1 MNKSGKL
8 KDTSEKIF
16 FADNANFAELF
27 NKTLFVKHPISPDS
41 LSDADTNISAVFR
54 DESNVTGMQRL
65 QDVVKNMS
73 DIANLFLLALE
84 NQSDINYQMPLRVL
98 EGITLHLRS
107 QVSRLNMERKSS
119 SEKLSGAEYTSGFKK
134 TDRIKPMIVLVVYY
148 GEKPWDGP
156 TRLSDMYEN
165 YDDAFSDYMIDFKM
179 NFLDVRRMSDEQL
192 NTFSGEVKGVLG
204 FTKKSADKEELLKFV
219 SDNNE
224 VFSDLSQEAAD
235 MITAVTNMDDVRE
248 LFDNSRTEE
257 GGYNMCKALEDL
269 KRDCKAEGEA
279 KGRAEGEAVGIE
291 KGRAEGRAEG
301 IEKGI
306 ESIVNQLRK
315 MGVPEEMLNKAVAN
329 L

>member
-1 MNKSGKL
+1 MNKKGKL

-41 LSDADTNISAVFR
+41 LSDADTNISAIFR
-54 DESNVTGMQRL
+54 DENEITGIQRQ
-65 QDVVKNMS
+65 QDVSKNLN
-73 DIANLFLLALE
+73 DGRNLLLLVQE
-84 NQSDINYQMPLRVL
+84 NQSLIDYQMPAR
-98 EGITLHLRS
+98 IFDCAAASIRS
-107 QVSRLNMERKSS
+107 QISRLNMERKASA
-119 SEKLSGAEYTSGFKK
+119 EKLSGDEYTSGFKK

-156 TRLSDMYEN
+156 RKLSDMYEK
-165 YDDAFSDYMIDFKM
+165 YDEVFSDYLIDFKM

-219 SDNNE
+219 SENNE

-235 MITAVTNMDDVRE
+235 MITAVTNMDDVRK
-248 LFDNSRTEE
+248 LFDNSRTDE

-279 KGRAEGEAVGIE
+279 VGIE

-301 IEKGI
+301 EAVGIGKGIEKGI
-306 ESIVNQLRK
+306 EALASQLRK
-315 MGVPEEMLNKAVAN
+315 MGISEEMLNKAVAN

>member
-1 MNKSGKL
+1 MNKNGKL

-54 DESNVTGMQRL
+54 DESTVTGMQRQ

-73 DIANLFLLALE
+73 DIANLFLLVAE
-84 NQSDINYQMPLRVL
+84 NQSDINYQMPLRVF
-98 EGITLHLRS
+98 EDTALHLRS
-107 QVSRLNMERKSS
+107 QVSRLNMERKASA
-119 SEKLSGAEYTSGFKK
+119 EKLSGAEYTSGFKK
-134 TDRIKPMIVLVVYY
+134 TDKIKPLIVLVVYY

-156 TRLSDMYEN
+156 RKLSDMYEK
-165 YDDAFSDYMIDFKM
+165 YDEAFSDYMIDFKM
-179 NFLDVRRMSDEQL
+179 NFLDVRRMTDEQL

-219 SDNNE
+219 SENNE

-269 KRDCKAEGEA
+269 KRDCLNE
-279 KGRAEGEAVGIE
+279 
-291 KGRAEGRAEG
+291 GRAEGRAEG
-301 IEKGI
+301 EAKGKAEGKAEGI
-306 ESIVNQLRK
+306 EALANQLRK
-315 MGVPEEMLNKAVAN
+315 MGIPEEMLTKAVAN